1 MRELKHRRRENFID
15 MLKEWQLRN
24 RDNITYLSKFYEV
37 SKRLRGDIRFK
48 MVEDRERDELF

>member
-37 SKRLRGDIRFK
+37 SKRLQGDIR
-48 MVEDRERDELF
+48 